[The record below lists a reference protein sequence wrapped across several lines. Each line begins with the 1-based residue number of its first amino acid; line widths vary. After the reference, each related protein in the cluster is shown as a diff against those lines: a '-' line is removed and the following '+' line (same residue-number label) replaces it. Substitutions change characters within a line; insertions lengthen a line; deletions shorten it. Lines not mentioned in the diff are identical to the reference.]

1 MSGNIRK
8 RYLVNLVTW
17 DEYEQ
22 WIEASS
28 ADEAQE
34 RAIEDYAEH
43 GDLHFK
49 LKNANVECMGV
60 WDEDDITA
68 NAGTPQ
74 S

>member
-1 MSGNIRK
+1 MNKKTI
-8 RYLVNLVTW
+8 
-17 DEYEQ
+17 
-22 WIEASS
+22 WIMTTTLALL
-28 ADEAQE
+28 AGGVQAQE
-34 RAIEDYAEH
+34 RAIQDYAEH

-60 WDEDDITA
+60 WDEDDIRA